1 MTKLAVGDLV
11 VDKLNDEK
19 RSYGIGVVL
28 GIITAHPAASVSVR
42 TSRPYYKVYFNKF
55 KKTIEFAEEYLERIS
70 KD

>member
-11 VDKLNDEK
+11 VDKLNNEK
-19 RSYGIGVVL
+19 HSYGIGVVL
-28 GIITAHPAASVSVR
+28 DIITERRDGSGKF
-42 TSRPYYKVYFNKF
+42 SRPYYKVYFNKF

>member
-28 GIITAHPAASVSVR
+28 GIITDHPSVR
-42 TSRPYYKVYFNKF
+42 TGKYSRPYYKVYFNKF